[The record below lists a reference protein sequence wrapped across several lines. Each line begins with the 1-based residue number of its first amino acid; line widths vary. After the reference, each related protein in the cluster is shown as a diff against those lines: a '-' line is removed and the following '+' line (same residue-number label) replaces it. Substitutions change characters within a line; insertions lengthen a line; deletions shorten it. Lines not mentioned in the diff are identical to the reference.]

1 MRGERGRGQG
11 AWIHVRE
18 VVKDGG
24 RKEGREGEGG
34 KETERDRETETET
47 LICYWEEDKCIHGLG
62 LVFLTNLPK

>member
-24 RKEGREGEGG
+24 RKEGREGGM
-34 KETERDRETETET
+34 KEPKRERE
-47 LICYWEEDKCIHGLG
+47 KQ
-62 LVFLTNLPK
+62 